1 MAIPFVA
8 VNHLTC
14 YFCENVENNY
24 ICNRFAIDHPCP
36 AGTTFCRT
44 LHIMDTRGNS
54 VVVNKHCAT
63 EDQCRDDRVGCLQQ
77 DHQKTCVSCCHS
89 SYCNEPVPTNYSNA
103 VRQPKPTAPTR
114 AVKSAGA
121 AAAPR
126 LLLLSAAAASRL
138 LLLLA
143 AAAPRLLLLLA
154 AAASR
159 TAAAAGCGGVPA
171 AAQREP
177 AAVTAAQWAAA
188 LAGRELVAAPFGVT
202 EPL

>member
-1 MAIPFVA
+1 MLRWRPWLPPLLPLLSLLTLLVLSDLTSSSPTAAPTETGA
-8 VNHLTC
+8 GWSPPAPVNHLTC

-44 LHIMDTRGNS
+44 LHIMDTRGGS

-126 LLLLSAAAASRL
+126 LLLLLAAAASRL

-143 AAAPRLLLLLA
+143 AAASRQLLSG
-154 AAASR
+154 SR
-159 TAAAAGCGGVPA
+159 
-171 AAQREP
+171 Q
-177 AAVTAAQWAAA
+177 
-188 LAGRELVAAPFGVT
+188 L
-202 EPL
+202 